1 MLTSA
6 CQLGFSRSIRYSL
19 EGRQSDRSTVEAYKH
34 VDQESEGE
42 TGADRLDRNT
52 MEPALLARMNFVA
65 VNDGSRHETRAYTAS
80 PGNWEGYQLRRLPPT
95 GSQGGIT
102 PQRPTQ
108 PLSVLPAPP
117 PAPAAHLVLPRLQF
131 VDFVVSDEFE
141 FILQHECG
149 QHGYENQEQGLLLT
163 SDISAGAL
171 YWKVPVTFFCVV
183 RLVIWLIRGDMAE
196 PGCAVESHAP
206 LPTASSAP
214 CPV

>member
-1 MLTSA
+1 MAPGMKPGRTRPLRVIGKATSCA
-6 CQLGFSRSIRYSL
+6 AI
-19 EGRQSDRSTVEAYKH
+19 
-34 VDQESEGE
+34 
-42 TGADRLDRNT
+42 
-52 MEPALLARMNFVA
+52 
-65 VNDGSRHETRAYTAS
+65 
-80 PGNWEGYQLRRLPPT
+80 PPI

-131 VDFVVSDEFE
+131 VEFVVSDEFE

-149 QHGYENQEQGLLLT
+149 QYGYENQNGGLLLT

-183 RLVIWLIRGDMAE
+183 RSVIWLIGRDMADLD
-196 PGCAVESHAP
+196 V
-206 LPTASSAP
+206 LPKVMLLSP
-214 CPV
+214 QLLQRLVQFDC